1 VAKLMGDEFCSFCG
15 NDPNKCESLV
25 DQQQETA
32 LKAAQLGKSV

>member
-1 VAKLMGDEFCSFCG
+1 MGDEHCSFCG
-15 NDPNKCESLV
+15 NDPNKCDSLV